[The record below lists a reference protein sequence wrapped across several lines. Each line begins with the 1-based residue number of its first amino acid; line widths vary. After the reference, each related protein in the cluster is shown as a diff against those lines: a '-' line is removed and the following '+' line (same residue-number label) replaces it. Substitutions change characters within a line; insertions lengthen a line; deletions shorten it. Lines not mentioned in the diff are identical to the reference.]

1 MDMHNNNYVK
11 IREEVFSSFL
21 AISSTEQ
28 IVIHLHITRNYRGI
42 LYHISFRYLHV
53 CVSCEFKLTV
63 VYYARNGHIIVS
75 QTFTYGW
82 LLLDFK
88 DTHTCRYLKD
98 IEEKIF

>member
-1 MDMHNNNYVK
+1 MVS
-11 IREEVFSSFL
+11 VL
-21 AISSTEQ
+21 AWSGVDRRFEPRSGQTKDYQIGIS
-28 IVIHLHITRNYRGI
+28 
-42 LYHISFRYLHV
+42 
-53 CVSCEFKLTV
+53 CKFKLTV

-98 IEEKIF
+98 I